1 MRGGW
6 FAQIFKIQGR
16 ALDARKRRNDVTTK
30 PKPPSPPKPER
41 SKHEATH
48 RRRHSTPLRA
58 RAVGNS
64 RDAHGKSAVI
74 MGGGLGTSFVRR
86 RFVRSFACG
95 RVGAA
100 RRRENRL
107 NFCGD

>member
-6 FAQIFKIQGR
+6 FTQIFKIQGR

-64 RDAHGKSAVI
+64 RDAHGQSAVI